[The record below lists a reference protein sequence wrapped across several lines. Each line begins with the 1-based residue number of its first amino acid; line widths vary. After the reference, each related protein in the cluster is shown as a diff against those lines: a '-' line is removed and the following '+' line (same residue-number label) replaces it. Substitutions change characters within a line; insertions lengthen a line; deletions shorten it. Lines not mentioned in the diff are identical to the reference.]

1 MSSALS
7 CEQRCSDVMYR
18 PMNFEGALQLF
29 NIAASH
35 MKFTKKKISTSQPAQ
50 TAASPDSGCIQ
61 RPSSNNQQMKK
72 RLAVMKAALGPD
84 SNTIAHSSWME
95 PQSK

>member
-35 MKFTKKKISTSQPAQ
+35 MKFTKKKFPPANQLKRQHRQ
-50 TAASPDSGCIQ
+50 TVDVSNARAAIT
-61 RPSSNNQQMKK
+61 NK
-72 RLAVMKAALGPD
+72 
-84 SNTIAHSSWME
+84 
-95 PQSK
+95 